1 MERISMKDNL
11 TYYHLEDNTKP
22 MLRHELLKM

>member
-1 MERISMKDNL
+1 VERITIKNNVA
-11 TYYHLEDNTKP
+11 YYHIEDHPKP